1 MGHENRSRR
10 TRADNPWANP
20 TPAMIVDARAQLGLT
35 EAEAAAAV
43 YRRAQAWRDWEAGV
57 RQMGPGDWM
66 LFKAAHRPR
75 AHVVDHGGR
84 LAWRVLNEQLTL
96 PASASG
102 WRPSAINI
110 IYPKPSSPP

>member
-20 TPAMIVDARAQLGLT
+20 TPETIIKARTRLDLT
-35 EAEAAAAV
+35 EAQAAAAV

-66 LFKAAHRPR
+66 LFKVRT
-75 AHVVDHGGR
+75 G
-84 LAWRVLNEQLTL
+84 LAPMSSIMEEDWRG
-96 PASASG
+96 ASST
-102 WRPSAINI
+102 NF
-110 IYPKPSSPP
+110 